1 MKAGWNYYH
10 WIREK
15 MVENENL
22 ATFTKE
28 LITGNGSNFS
38 NPPSNYYTMI
48 PQGKIDPVRLS
59 EDTAQIFFGIR
70 MQCAQCHNHPF
81 DRWTMDDYYSWVSF
95 FWIEKEAW
103 IEAREYYTYVGVD
116 AEPAKHPIDDRLM
129 PHKYLGG
136 EKVSIVDEDARKIL
150 AKWMTLPDNRLLG
163 KYGQSYLGPF
173 FWKRNR

>member
-1 MKAGWNYYH
+1 M
-10 WIREK
+10 
-15 MVENENL
+15 
-22 ATFTKE
+22 
-28 LITGNGSNFS
+28 
-38 NPPSNYYTMI
+38 
-48 PQGKIDPVRLS
+48 S

-95 FWIEKEAW
+95 FTGLRRKHGS
-103 IEAREYYTYVGVD
+103 EAREYYTYVDVD

-150 AKWMTLPDNRLLG
+150 AKWMTLPDNRLFRENMANRIWAHFFG
-163 KYGQSYLGPF
+163 KGIVEPVDDVKFQIRHQFQNS
-173 FWKRNR
+173 